1 MIYMKAI
8 YKLLALVELTDLSK
22 LIAKK
27 KKLKIVSQNF
37 YVGQCRVSESSS
49 FANESYEENVI

>member
-27 KKLKIVSQNF
+27 AQNSF
-37 YVGQCRVSESSS
+37 SEFLCRAMSSK
-49 FANESYEENVI
+49 